1 MIHPVH
7 PEFMILEP
15 YKNEEEIKVGDIVTL
30 RESSRFASKYS
41 GNNPT
46 WGIGIVSKMY
56 HLASVHWHT
65 ISEGRLIGKREWNN
79 SYGIGDII
87 KVQLISSMKSQQI
100 NYKQKQIQIL

>member
-30 RESSRFASKYS
+30 RESSVFASEYE

-46 WGIGIVSKMY
+46 WGIGIVSNMY
-56 HLASVHWHT
+56 RKATVHWYT
-65 ISEGRLIGKREWNN
+65 ISEGRLVGKRQYNA
-79 SYGIGDII
+79 YDVRDII
-87 KVQLISSMKSQQI
+87 KVQLISSIQATQI

>member
-15 YKNEEEIKVGDIVTL
+15 YKSEEEIKVGDLVTL
-30 RESSRFASKYS
+30 RESSMFASEYE
-41 GNNPT
+41 GNNPAC
-46 WGIGIVSKMY
+46 GVGIVSERY

-65 ISEGRLIGKREWNN
+65 ISDGRLIGKRNWNN
-79 SYGIGDII
+79 SYGISDII
-87 KVQLISSMKSQQI
+87 KVQLISSIEAPQI

>member
-15 YKNEEEIKVGDIVTL
+15 YKNEEEIKAGDIVTL
-30 RESSRFASKYS
+30 RESSGFASKYE

-46 WGIGIVSKMY
+46 WGIGIVFKMS
-56 HLASVHWHT
+56 HLASVHWYT
-65 ISEGRLIGKREWNN
+65 ISEGRLISKREWND
-79 SYGIGDII
+79 SYGIRDII
-87 KVQLISSMKSQQI
+87 KVQLVSSIQAPQI

>member
-15 YKNEEEIKVGDIVTL
+15 YKSEEEIKVGDIVTL
-30 RESSRFASKYS
+30 RESSVFAGKYE

-56 HLASVHWHT
+56 HKASVHWHT
-65 ISEGRLIGKREWNN
+65 ISEGRLIGKRGWNN

-100 NYKQKQIQIL
+100 NYKQKKIQIL

>member
-15 YKNEEEIKVGDIVTL
+15 YKSEEEIKVGDVVTL
-30 RESSRFASKYS
+30 RESSRFAYKYS
-41 GNNPT
+41 SSNPT

-56 HLASVHWHT
+56 HEASVHWHT
-65 ISEGRLIGKREWNN
+65 ISDGRLIGKREWNN
-79 SYGIGDII
+79 SYGISDII
-87 KVQLISSMKSQQI
+87 KVQLISSIEAPQI

>member
-15 YKNEEEIKVGDIVTL
+15 YKSEEEIKVGDVVTL
-30 RESSRFASKYS
+30 RESSRFAGKYS
-41 GNNPT
+41 SSNPT
-46 WGIGIVSKMY
+46 WGIGIVSEGY

-65 ISEGRLIGKREWNN
+65 ISDGRLIGKRNWNN
-79 SYGIGDII
+79 SYGIRDII
-87 KVQLISSMKSQQI
+87 KVQLISSIEAPQI

>member
-15 YKNEEEIKVGDIVTL
+15 YKSEEEIKVGDVVTL
-30 RESSRFASKYS
+30 RESSRFAHKYS
-41 GNNPT
+41 SSNPT

-56 HLASVHWHT
+56 HKASVHWHT
-65 ISEGRLIGKREWNN
+65 ISEGSLVGKREWNN
-79 SYGIGDII
+79 SYGIRDIV
-87 KVQLISSMKSQQI
+87 KVQLISSIEAPQI

>member
-15 YKNEEEIKVGDIVTL
+15 YKSEEEIKVGDLVTL
-30 RESSRFASKYS
+30 RESSGFAGKYE

-46 WGIGIVSKMY
+46 WGIGIVYEILPK
-56 HLASVHWHT
+56 ASVHWYT
-65 ISEGRLIGKREWNN
+65 ISEGRLVGKREWNN
-79 SYGIGDII
+79 SYGIRDII
-87 KVQLISSMKSQQI
+87 KVQLISSIQAPQI

>member
-15 YKNEEEIKVGDIVTL
+15 YKSEEEIKVGDVVTL
-30 RESSRFASKYS
+30 RESSRFAGKYS
-41 GNNPT
+41 SSNPT
-46 WGIGIVSKMY
+46 WGVGIVSEGY

-65 ISEGRLIGKREWNN
+65 ISDGRLIGKRNWNN
-79 SYGIGDII
+79 YYGISDII
-87 KVQLISSMKSQQI
+87 KVQLISSIEAPQI

>member
-15 YKNEEEIKVGDIVTL
+15 YKSEEEIKVGDVVTL
-30 RESSRFASKYS
+30 RESSAFAGKYES
-41 GNNPT
+41 NNPT
-46 WGIGIVSKMY
+46 WGVGIVSEVY

-65 ISEGRLIGKREWNN
+65 ISDGRLIGKRQWNN
-79 SYGIGDII
+79 SYGVRDII
-87 KVQLISSMKSQQI
+87 KVQLISSIEALQI

>member
-15 YKNEEEIKVGDIVTL
+15 YKSEEEIKVGDLVTL
-30 RESSRFASKYS
+30 RESSGLASKYS
-41 GNNPT
+41 SNNPT

-56 HLASVHWHT
+56 HLAYVHWYT
-65 ISEGRLIGKREWNN
+65 ISEGRLVGKREWNY
-79 SYGIGDII
+79 SYGIKDII
-87 KVQLISSMKSQQI
+87 KVQLISSIQALQI

>member
-15 YKNEEEIKVGDIVTL
+15 YKNEEEIKVGDLVTL
-30 RESSRFASKYS
+30 RESSGFASKYS
-41 GNNPT
+41 SNNPT

-56 HLASVHWHT
+56 HLASVHWYT
-65 ISEGRLIGKREWNN
+65 ISEGRLVGKREWNN
-79 SYGIGDII
+79 SYGIRDII
-87 KVQLISSMKSQQI
+87 KVQLISSIQAPQI

>member
-15 YKNEEEIKVGDIVTL
+15 YKSEEEIKVGDVVTL
-30 RESSRFASKYS
+30 RESSRFAYKYS
-41 GNNPT
+41 SSNPT
-46 WGIGIVSKMY
+46 WGIGIVSERY

-65 ISEGRLIGKREWNN
+65 ISDGRLIGKRGWNN
-79 SYGIGDII
+79 SYGIRDII
-87 KVQLISSMKSQQI
+87 KVQLISSIQAPQI

>member
-15 YKNEEEIKVGDIVTL
+15 YKNEEEIKVGDLVTL
-30 RESSRFASKYS
+30 RESSMFASEYE

-46 WGIGIVSKMY
+46 WGIGIVY
-56 HLASVHWHT
+56 QCTEASVHWYT
-65 ISEGRLIGKREWNN
+65 ISEGRLVGKRQWNN
-79 SYGIGDII
+79 SYGIRDII
-87 KVQLISSMKSQQI
+87 KVQLISSIQATQI

>member
-15 YKNEEEIKVGDIVTL
+15 YKSEEEIKVGDVVTL
-30 RESSRFASKYS
+30 RESSRFAGKYS
-41 GNNPT
+41 SSNPT
-46 WGIGIVSKMY
+46 WGIGIVSEGY

-65 ISEGRLIGKREWNN
+65 ISDGRLIGKRNWNN
-79 SYGIGDII
+79 SYGIRDII
-87 KVQLISSMKSQQI
+87 KVQLISSIQAPQI